1 MTQGRD
7 GAAHTPRVW
16 ETALV
21 GTLLGLAAI
30 AWVAAG
36 WLGASHMRLGPLTG
50 SESMSSRP
58 VGVAPT
64 VAMMGLFLVTW
75 TVMMVAMMFPAII
88 PVVVTFDRWVRR
100 AQRPR
105 SATMSFV
112 GGYLLVWAG
121 FGVLVYT
128 AVVYLQPLLP
138 RGEGAIRLGAVL
150 LVLAGAYQFTPLKS
164 VCLRHCRSPLAFV
177 AQHASQ
183 LRRGGLAAARV
194 GVTHGFFCLGCCWG
208 LMLVLVLLGMMSL
221 AWMAAVAGVI
231 FIEKVLPRAW
241 PVTLAVAIMLVG
253 LGFALLVSPRTLP
266 ALG

>member
-1 MTQGRD
+1 MTQGTGTAR
-7 GAAHTPRVW
+7 AARVW
-16 ETALV
+16 ETALA
-21 GTLLGLAAI
+21 GALLGLAAI

-50 SESMSSRP
+50 SGSMSSMP
-58 VGVAPT
+58 EGVAPT
-64 VAMMGLFLVTW
+64 AAMMGLFLVTW
-75 TVMMVAMMFPAII
+75 TVMMVAMMFPAIV

-100 AQRPR
+100 AHRPR

-121 FGVLVYT
+121 FGVLVHA

-138 RGEGAIRLGAVL
+138 RGDGGIRLGAVL
-150 LVLAGAYQFTPLKS
+150 LVLAGAYQFTPVKS

-177 AQHASQ
+177 AQHAAQ
-183 LRRGGLAAARV
+183 LRRGGLATARV

-208 LMLVLVLLGMMSL
+208 LMLILVLLGMMSL

-231 FIEKVLPRAW
+231 FFEKVLPRAW
-241 PVTLAVAIMLVG
+241 PVTLGVAVMLVG
-253 LGFALLVSPRTLP
+253 LGVALLVSPRALP